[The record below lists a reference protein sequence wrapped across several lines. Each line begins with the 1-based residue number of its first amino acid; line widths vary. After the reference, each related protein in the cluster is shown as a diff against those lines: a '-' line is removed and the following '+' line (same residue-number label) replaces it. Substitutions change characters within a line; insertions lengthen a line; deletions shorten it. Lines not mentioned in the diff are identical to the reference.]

1 MSLYDLFIEDFE
13 RQHWKIEK
21 TVKTRLGPKRSNLI
35 KEYILDFFLSHVVV
49 GKISSIIFT
58 RSFYI

>member
-21 TVKTRLGPKRSNLI
+21 TVKTRLGSKRSNLI
-35 KEYILDFFLSHVVV
+35 TKYLLDFLLSHIVV
-49 GKISSIIFT
+49 GKISSIILT